1 MVARRREVSIAF
13 QSNKTAG
20 AYGALARQVEAYGFD
35 TVSVY
40 NDLMFQPP
48 IGPLTLMARATERI
62 RLGPAS
68 MNPYTLHP
76 VEIAGQIAFL
86 DALSGGRSYL
96 GLSRGAWLDSIGIV
110 QKQPVTTMREAIAVV
125 RHLLGKQRTPFTG
138 SAFTLSEHNVLNY
151 DLLRADIPLMI
162 GTWGPRLA
170 ALAGEVADEVKIGGS
185 ANPAMAPVMR
195 ERIRAGAITVDR
207 DPDAVAIVLGA
218 VTVVDDDGAAARNRA
233 KQEVAL
239 YLPTV
244 AGLDPT
250 VQIDPALLARMRA
263 AVERGD
269 RPAAAALVSDELLH
283 LFAYAGTPEEVT
295 AQSEAIYAAGASRI
309 EFGTPHGLTDTRGVQ
324 LLGERVLPAL
334 RALLRSIS

>member
-1 MVARRREVSIAF
+1 MMARRREVSIAF
-13 QSNKTAG
+13 QSNKAAG

-35 TVSVY
+35 AVSVY

-48 IGPLTLMARATERI
+48 IGPLTLMAQATERI

-86 DALSGGRSYL
+86 DALSGGRAYL
-96 GLSRGAWLDSIGIV
+96 GLSRGAWLDSIGIA

-125 RHLLGKQRTPFTG
+125 RHLLGKQRTPFSGT
-138 SAFTLSEHNVLNY
+138 AFTLSEHNILNY

-170 ALAGEVADEVKIGGS
+170 ALAGEMADEVKIGGS

-195 ERIRAGAITVDR
+195 ERIRVGAMAVNR
-207 DPDAVAIVLGA
+207 DPDAVGIVLGA
-218 VTVVDDDGAAARNRA
+218 VTVIDEDGAAARNRA

-250 VQIDPALLARMRA
+250 VQIDPELLARMQA

-269 RPAAAALVSDELLH
+269 RPAAAALVSDELLR
-283 LFAYAGTPEEVT
+283 LFAYAGTSEEII

-334 RALLRSIS
+334 RASLRGSS